1 MQDSKVSTP
10 APTPGDTTTT
20 LPEDRKR
27 MAYEQQAEG
36 GVQISASGAVMGRP
50 EAEHGMYGMRRD
62 DAPGA
67 DAASERTIRGVAP
80 GKPAARP

>member
-1 MQDSKVSTP
+1 MQDTKTGTP
-10 APTPGDTTTT
+10 APTPGEPTTT

-27 MAYEQQAEG
+27 MAHEEQAQG
-36 GVQISASGAVMGRP
+36 GVQISSSGAVMGQP
-50 EAEHGMYGMRRD
+50 DAEHGAYGMRRD

-67 DAASERTIRGVAP
+67 ETATEREIRGVAP